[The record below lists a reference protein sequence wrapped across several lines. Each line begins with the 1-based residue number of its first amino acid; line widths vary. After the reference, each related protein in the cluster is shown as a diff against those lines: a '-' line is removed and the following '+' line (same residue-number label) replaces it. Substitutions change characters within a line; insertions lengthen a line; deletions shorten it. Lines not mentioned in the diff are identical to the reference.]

1 MSSAKT
7 GNYRK
12 FVLASIFGAIS
23 LLYIGIFSGIDV
35 SPTPVGFGNEPIVTD
50 VTDGDSPV
58 VKKKKPVFRRGP
70 EVVALNQYFKSI
82 GYSLSDVTEVP
93 RVYIKR
99 VPKGLDELASVDERK
114 TLFLRIMLPLA
125 MRVNEEIGARRD
137 RLMAIQAKGISGIP
151 VSASDQKW
159 VDQLMKRYRVTD
171 GGVTALL
178 ERIDLIPTSLI
189 LAQSAEE
196 SGWGTSRFVRTGN
209 ALFGQWAWGDD
220 EGIVPKDREDGK
232 THVIKAFGSLMDSV
246 RAYARNINSHPAYQS
261 LRERRATL
269 RANGDLI
276 SGWDLAE
283 TLTKYSERG
292 EEYVDS
298 LHAIMRVNGL
308 NEFDG
313 LDFAAG
319 DVPPP
324 PKVLAS
330 LED

>member
-1 MSSAKT
+1 MTSAKT

-12 FVLASIFGAIS
+12 IALASVTGAIG
-23 LLYIGIFSGIDV
+23 LLYIGIFAGVDV
-35 SPTPVGFGNEPIVTD
+35 SPTPAGFGTD
-50 VTDGDSPV
+50 IPAMTP
-58 VKKKKPVFRRGP
+58 KEIAATKKKPVYRRGP

-82 GYSLSDVTEVP
+82 GYSFGSMTEVP

-99 VPKGLDELASVDERK
+99 VPKGLGELASVEERK
-114 TLFLRIMLPLA
+114 ELFLRIMLPLA
-125 MRVNEEIGARRD
+125 MRVNEEIGARRE
-137 RLMAIQAKGISGIP
+137 RLMAIQAKGISGTP
-151 VSASDQKW
+151 VSAADQQW

-171 GGVTALL
+171 GGITALL
-178 ERIDLIPTSLI
+178 ERIDIIPPSLI

-220 EGIVPKDREDGK
+220 EGIVPKDREEGK
-232 THVIKAFGSLMDSV
+232 THVIKSFGSLMDSV
-246 RAYARNINSHPAYQS
+246 RAYARNINSHPAYQT
-261 LRERRATL
+261 LRERRSVL
-269 RANGDLI
+269 RAEGHLI
-276 SGWDLAE
+276 NGWDLAE

-298 LHAIMRVNGL
+298 LHTIMRANGL
-308 NEFDG
+308 NELDG
-313 LDFAAG
+313 LTFAAG
-319 DVPPP
+319 EIPPP

>member
-1 MSSAKT
+1 MTSAKT
-7 GNYRK
+7 GNYRNIA
-12 FVLASIFGAIS
+12 LASLFGAVG
-23 LLYIGIFSGIDV
+23 LLYIGVFSGIDI
-35 SPTPVGFGNEPIVTD
+35 SP
-50 VTDGDSPV
+50 SPKSLTV
-58 VKKKKPVFRRGP
+58 EETTGVEQTTTVKTKKPVYRRGP

-82 GYSLSDVTEVP
+82 GYNLSDVAEVP

-99 VPKGLDELASVDERK
+99 VPKGLGELASVDERK
-114 TLFLRIMLPLA
+114 QLFLRIMLPLA
-125 MRVNEEIGARRD
+125 MRVNEEISTRRE
-137 RLMAIQAKGISGIP
+137 RLMAIQAKGISGAP
-151 VSASDQKW
+151 VSEKDQQW

-171 GGVTALL
+171 GGITALL
-178 ERIDLIPTSLI
+178 ERIDIIPTSLI

-196 SGWGTSRFVRTGN
+196 SGWGTSRFVRKGN

-261 LRERRATL
+261 LRERRASL
-269 RANGDLI
+269 RAESQVI
-276 SGWDLAE
+276 SGWELAE

-298 LHAIMRVNGL
+298 LHAIMSVNGL
-308 NEFDG
+308 NELDG
-313 LDFAAG
+313 LEFAVG
-319 DVPPP
+319 DIPPP

-330 LED
+330 LQD

>member
-1 MSSAKT
+1 MSSAKS

-12 FVLASIFGAIS
+12 VALASIFGAIGF
-23 LLYIGIFSGIDV
+23 LYIGIFSGIDV
-35 SPTPVGFGNEPIVTD
+35 SPAPVGFGNEPIVED
-50 VTDGDSPV
+50 MTDGETATA
-58 VKKKKPVFRRGP
+58 KKKKPTFRRGP

-82 GYSLSDVTEVP
+82 GYKLHDVSEVP

-99 VPKGLDELASVDERK
+99 VPKGLGELASVQERK
-114 TLFLRIMLPLA
+114 ALFLRIMLPLA

-151 VSASDQKW
+151 VNANDQQW

-171 GGVTALL
+171 GGITALL

-196 SGWGTSRFVRTGN
+196 SGWGTSRFVRAGN

-220 EGIVPKDREDGK
+220 EGIVPKGREDGK

-246 RAYARNINSHPAYQS
+246 RAYARNINSHPAYQD

-269 RANGDLI
+269 RVDGDLI
-276 SGWDLAE
+276 SGWELAE

-313 LDFAAG
+313 LSFAA
-319 DVPPP
+319 DDIPPP